1 MPLEEK
7 DLRWWILNIADKA
20 YPREVSE
27 RTVSLTLAEVRY
39 PVGPG
44 ELATHLAYLEEKGYV
59 ERSVVKSRELGE
71 ERALVRLTAKGKDLL
86 EGNIPADP
94 GIDTSGKLG
103 SSRGR

>member
-7 DLRWWILNIADKA
+7 DLRYWILNIADKV

-27 RTVSLTLAEVRY
+27 RTVSLSLAGIRY

-44 ELATHLAYLEEKGYV
+44 ELATHLAYLEEKGYI
-59 ERSVVKSRELGE
+59 ERSEVKSRELGE
-71 ERALVRLTAKGKDLL
+71 SRPLVRLTAKGKDLL
-86 EGNIPADP
+86 EHNIPDDP

-103 SSRGR
+103 